1 MVSFTEVIAKAE
13 QRLGKSNLNERLP
26 KVKSA
31 KELMA
36 MPDDRYLS
44 LMCLRIFRAGL
55 KHSMVDTK
63 WPTFEDVF
71 LGFVPRRV
79 RMMSDEGLEACLGN
93 KQLIRHWGKLKSVRE
108 NAIAMVDLIDSGP
121 GGMGSY
127 LANWPGDQIVELW
140 FELAKRFNQMGGN
153 SGPYFLRMT
162 GKDTFMLTPHVI
174 KALAEWG
181 VYSGSGKGKGEQ
193 RKVQIVLNDWAAE
206 SDLPLAHISMILAQT
221 VD

>member
-13 QRLGKSNLNERLP
+13 QRLGKSNLTERLP

-31 KELMA
+31 QELTA
-36 MPDDRYLS
+36 MPNDRYLS

-55 KHSMVDTK
+55 KHSMVDAK
-63 WPTFEDVF
+63 WPAFEDVF
-71 LGFVPRRV
+71 LKFEPRRV
-79 RMMSDEGLEACLGN
+79 RMMSDEDLEACLGN

-108 NAIAMVDLIDSGP
+108 NAIAMVGLIDSGP
-121 GGMGSY
+121 GGFGGY
-127 LANWPGDQIVELW
+127 LANWPGDEIVELW
-140 FELAKRFNQMGGN
+140 FDIANRFSQMGGN
-153 SGPYFLRMT
+153 SGPYFLRMA

-181 VYSGSGKGKGEQ
+181 VYSGSGKGKGER
-193 RKVQIVLNDWAAE
+193 RKVQTVLNAWAAE
-206 SDLPLAHISMILAQT
+206 SALPLAHISMILAQT